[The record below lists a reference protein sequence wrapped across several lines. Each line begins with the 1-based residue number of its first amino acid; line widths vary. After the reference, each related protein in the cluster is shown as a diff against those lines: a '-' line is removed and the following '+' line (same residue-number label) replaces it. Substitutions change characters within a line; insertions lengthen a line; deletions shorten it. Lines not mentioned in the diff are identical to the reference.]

1 MSNMKIN
8 WIYLQ
13 NFKGFMQLNL
23 RFDGSQAVVLGG
35 PNGYGKTTVFDA
47 LEILFTGKIKRMIGY
62 VSLHNSSFPDI
73 KSN

>member
-1 MSNMKIN
+1 MINMKIN

-23 RFDGSQAVVLGG
+23 IFDGCQAVVLGG

-47 LEILFTGKIKRMIGY
+47 LEILFTGKIWIKRCKNLLSVTLSRI
-62 VSLHNSSFPDI
+62 
-73 KSN
+73 